1 MEPLARARRS
11 VAAQSRVR
19 RELLYFGIALLV
31 GLLVIPLLT
40 WVIGS
45 RVLGPYLRGTEVH
58 NNPFALLSDF
68 FAGLVHGYV
77 VFWVVALGPAV
88 FLLLIRIFVA
98 LLSRGP
104 DGPSPN
110 GERL

>member
-11 VAAQSRVR
+11 LASQSRAR
-19 RELLYFGIALLV
+19 RELIYFGIALLV

-45 RVLGPYLRGTEVH
+45 RVLGPYMRGTEVH
-58 NNPFALLSDF
+58 NSAFALLGDF
-68 FAGLVHGYV
+68 FHGLVHGYV

-88 FLLLIRIFVA
+88 FLLLIRVLVA
-98 LLSRGP
+98 LVGRRPDRPAP
-104 DGPSPN
+104 DGQ
-110 GERL
+110 RL